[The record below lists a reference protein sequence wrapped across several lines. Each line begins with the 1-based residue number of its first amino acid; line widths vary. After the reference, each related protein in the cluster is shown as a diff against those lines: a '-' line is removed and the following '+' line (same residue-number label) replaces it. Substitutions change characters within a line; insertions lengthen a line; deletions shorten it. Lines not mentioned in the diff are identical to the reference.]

1 MRSFITLGEKT
12 TVKSSTRC
20 TTITTCPL
28 LLSQPRN
35 EGGNVVFSATFI
47 FSLKDKEKVIKMIMI
62 LTKEKTFS
70 HRKIIILYNYIN
82 NRSEKVY
89 NVLGIYCI
97 KIQRTIRK
105 KKAKKKKDGKETTSG
120 HPSGAAQ
127 I

>member
-1 MRSFITLGEKT
+1 
-12 TVKSSTRC
+12 
-20 TTITTCPL
+20 
-28 LLSQPRN
+28 
-35 EGGNVVFSATFI
+35 
-47 FSLKDKEKVIKMIMI
+47 MI

-70 HRKIIILYNYIN
+70 HRKIIILYYYIN
-82 NRSEKVY
+82 IRSEKVY

-105 KKAKKKKDGKETTSG
+105 NKAKKKKDGKETTSG